1 MKDLMR
7 SQRET
12 STSFFLNKTL
22 ILFGIA
28 GMALVAAGLGGCD
41 GATEGQVEA
50 SLSFTGTVIDFKA
63 ESLLEFESITVANE
77 SGVVLDFHSEGK
89 RFEEF
94 TPAHVREHMVLG
106 DPVEVGYRE
115 VGDRLLI
122 VSLQDL
128 YDDEPPAPSGSP

>member
-1 MKDLMR
+1 
-7 SQRET
+7 
-12 STSFFLNKTL
+12 
-22 ILFGIA
+22 
-28 GMALVAAGLGGCD
+28 MALVAAGLGGCD
-41 GATEGQVEA
+41 GAAEGQVEA

-122 VSLQDL
+122 VSLRDL

>member
-1 MKDLMR
+1 
-7 SQRET
+7 
-12 STSFFLNKTL
+12 
-22 ILFGIA
+22 
-28 GMALVAAGLGGCD
+28 MALVAAGLGGCD

-77 SGVVLDFHSEGK
+77 SGVVLDFHSEGN

-115 VGDRLLI
+115 IGERLLI
-122 VSLQDL
+122 VSLRDL
-128 YDDEPPAPSGSP
+128 YDESPAPSGSP